1 MPDREEPTSAPREAS
16 ARPSLGER
24 ARARVRDPW
33 TWAIVGLVVVALILR
48 LWGIRYG
55 LPFAY
60 NLDER
65 SHFVPRAVAFF
76 SNGSIN
82 PDYQLNPSGLIE
94 VIAAALA
101 VVYRSKS
108 AVLDAWNTDPGE
120 VWLIARVSG
129 ALIATAAIALLYL
142 AGARLFRNRWVGFLA
157 AAMLA
162 TTFLPVHYAHLA
174 LNDAPSLAPTALCLW
189 AVAGI
194 VRFGRKRDYA
204 IAGLAVGLAVGLKYN
219 AAFMLLPLITA
230 AAIVS
235 VRGAEDD
242 PDGRA
247 PTLLERLKPVLLG
260 LVLAGV
266 AAIAG
271 FLVLDPYALLD
282 PQRFK
287 DDVQHLSDYTKG
299 GLLLGET
306 QTSGHKYYLWSI
318 GWGFG
323 YIPALMTL
331 VGGVMLLAKDRIRA
345 LLLIPAPILFF
356 LYVGAQGRYFA
367 RYVMPIYP
375 LMMLVAAAGTIWLVT
390 WLAGRLHLSGRG
402 RAALA
407 IGVGLLVCAQG
418 IVYVIHN
425 DVVLSRE
432 DTRSEARD
440 WMVKNIPAGT
450 QMVVEPI
457 VPKEWYLDG
466 GVPPKVGSQ
475 EGYRWP
481 RFVRSPDDKKALARQ
496 FKGARRN
503 ADFANYEYTL
513 FPGLIPYLREQ
524 GVCWYVS
531 GSMQSGRGYNNPGRV
546 PQAIK
551 FYEALDREATLAYE
565 DSPYGTPGEGPKH
578 PFQYDQSFD
587 YYPLSFERPGPVMR
601 IYRLK
606 DCIPKPPK

>member
-1 MPDREEPTSAPREAS
+1 MPDPSASSP
-16 ARPSLGER
+16 RPSVGQR
-24 ARARVRDPW
+24 AAARARDPW
-33 TWAIVGLVVVALILR
+33 TWAVVGLLVVALILR

-65 SHFVPRAVAFF
+65 SHFVPRAVEFF
-76 SNGSIN
+76 SSGSLN

-94 VIAAALA
+94 LFAAAFA
-101 VVYRSKS
+101 VFYRSKS

-120 VWLIARVSG
+120 VWLVARVTG
-129 ALIATAAIALLYL
+129 ALVATAAIGLLYL

-157 AAMLA
+157 AALLA
-162 TTFLPVHYAHLA
+162 TCFLPVHYAHLA

-235 VRGAEDD
+235 VRGAEE
-242 PDGRA
+242 A
-247 PTLLERLKPVLLG
+247 TSERPAEVLRRLQPVLLG

-271 FLVLDPYALLD
+271 FLLCDPYALLD
-282 PQRFK
+282 PDRFRE
-287 DDVQHLSDYTKG
+287 DVEHLSDYTKG

-306 QTSGHKYYLWSI
+306 QTNGYKYYLWSI

-323 YIPALMTL
+323 YLPALMTL
-331 VGGVMLLAKDRIRA
+331 VGGVMLLFKDRVRA
-345 LLLIPAPILFF
+345 LLLVPAPIIFF

-375 LMMLVAAAGTIWLVT
+375 LMALVAAAGAIWLVT
-390 WLAGRLHLSGRG
+390 WLAGRFSLSGKG

-407 IGVGLLVCAQG
+407 IGLGVLVCAQG

-425 DVVLSRE
+425 DIVLSRE

-440 WMVKNIPAGT
+440 WMVQNIPAGT

-466 GVPPKVGSQ
+466 GRPPKVGSQ

-481 RFVRSPDDKKALARQ
+481 RYVRSGDDKKVLAKQ

-513 FPGLIPYLREQ
+513 FPGLIPYLREK

-551 FYEALDREATLAYE
+551 FYEALEQEATLRYE
-565 DSPYGTPGEGPKH
+565 DSPYGGPGEGPEH

-587 YYPLSFERPGPVMR
+587 YYPLSFVRPGPVMR
-601 IYRLK
+601 VYELN
-606 DCIPKPPK
+606 DCVPKPPSR